1 VTRTRAV
8 EGMHDVL
15 GLDKATFK
23 SEKDSLFQ
31 TLRKAIEI
39 VIGYY
44 NGTKDIKLKDECRK
58 VRPC

>member
-1 VTRTRAV
+1 
-8 EGMHDVL
+8 MHDVL